1 MSDTLTAARLEPIVD
16 PGPGTA
22 PYLPPSGPAPA
33 TAAPPVSSPAT
44 AEPTP
49 PQAIADQ
56 LARLEDKTARIEEK
70 LSRAEASTQRVVD
83 RFEASSHRMSEVAQ
97 QSDLAAVRGDLKF
110 VARRVRNLPGFTAL
124 VLSAVITALLTSAL
138 TIAII
143 RYLPGLLAR

>member
-22 PYLPPSGPAPA
+22 PYVPPGGPAPA
-33 TAAPPVSSPAT
+33 TSPPPAA

-97 QSDLAAVRGDLKF
+97 QSDLAAVRGDVKF

-124 VLSAVITALLTSAL
+124 VLSAAITAVLTSAL